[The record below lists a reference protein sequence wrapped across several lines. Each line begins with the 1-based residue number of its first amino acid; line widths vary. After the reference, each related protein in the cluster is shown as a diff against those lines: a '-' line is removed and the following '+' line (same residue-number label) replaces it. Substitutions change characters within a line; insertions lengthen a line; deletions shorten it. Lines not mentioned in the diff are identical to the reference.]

1 VFPEP
6 DRFDITRPNASSHL
20 AFGVGSHYCIGAAL
34 ARRELHLSFTALL
47 ERLDDIE
54 LAGRMPEPA
63 HEMSFFLRPLKA
75 LPITFRA
82 QRAAGRGDR

>member
-1 VFPEP
+1 
-6 DRFDITRPNASSHL
+6 
-20 AFGVGSHYCIGAAL
+20 
-34 ARRELHLSFTALL
+34 L
-47 ERLDDIE
+47 ERLEDIE